1 MHGGEPHPEHPRP
14 ELADELGR
22 RLDRQSRLSRA
33 AGTGQRH
40 EPSAVAQ
47 QSGDFTD
54 LPLTAD
60 ERTHR
65 PRQVGVRDRLQ
76 RREALVS
83 ELEDRHRL
91 AEILQPML
99 AEVCDGDPAD
109 ELLGRMRE
117 QHLAAVR
124 RAHDPRRQVDV
135 VADVLRRIEQRLAR
149 CAGPF
154 GTRTGPVD
162 SSPAHLVRR
171 RRPPRASEK
180 AKKNA
185 SPS

>member
-1 MHGGEPHPEHPRP
+1 MCSERSPFAPSVCATVSGTSAGSRSGGEPDPEDPGL

-22 RLDRQSRLSRA
+22 RLDRQSRLARA
-33 AGTGQRH
+33 AGTGQGH

-47 QSGDFTD
+47 QSGDFIE

-83 ELEDRHRL
+83 ELEDRHRV

-99 AEVCDGDPAD
+99 AQVCDVDPV
-109 ELLGRMRE
+109 EQLLGHMRE
-117 QHLAAVR
+117 QHLAAVAALMI
-124 RAHDPRRQVDV
+124 RA
-135 VADVLRRIEQRLAR
+135 AM
-149 CAGPF
+149 
-154 GTRTGPVD
+154 
-162 SSPAHLVRR
+162 
-171 RRPPRASEK
+171 
-180 AKKNA
+180 
-185 SPS
+185 